1 MKKQRKRFSHNYSWW
16 DESSYN
22 LDTWLLTILGFL
34 LFHFSAHLSCRF
46 HHQEYLSPKEIHP
59 GNLLYA
65 SEDIGKLA
73 VNLPN
78 LTDLG
83 SEIENGNRNKTK
95 IKTASCKTETIN
107 VIGLMN
113 GCLFKYQTLTEP
125 LTLFDMAPNFLAPA
139 KKIFHL
145 AAFHTLLVI
154 MTVHF
159 LLTFS

>member
-16 DESSYN
+16 DEGSYN

-46 HHQEYLSPKEIHP
+46 LHQEYLSPKEIHP

-65 SEDIGKLA
+65 S
-73 VNLPN
+73 N

-83 SEIENGNRNKTK
+83 REIENGNRNKTK

-125 LTLFDMAPNFLAPA
+125 LTLFDMAPDFLAPA